1 MADLLT
7 TAQAAELCGV
17 NPQTM
22 RRWLIRPSG
31 PRWDWGRRRGRV
43 PATRMVWRIALRFWL
58 SRHRC
63 LWHSNKQLSVEAIGQ
78 IEALTQG
85 ARHE

>member
-1 MADLLT
+1 MTDILT

-17 NPQTM
+17 DPQTM
-22 RRWLIRPSG
+22 RRWLIRPCG
-31 PRWDWGRRRGRV
+31 PRWDWGRGGRGR
-43 PATRMVWRIALRFWL
+43 PTRMVWRIALRFWL
-58 SRHRC
+58 SRHRSV
-63 LWHSNKQLSVEAIGQ
+63 WHNNKHLSDEAIGR

>member
-17 NPQTM
+17 SPQTM

-31 PRWDWGRRRGRV
+31 PRWDWGRGGRGRSKRV
-43 PATRMVWRIALRFWL
+43 VWRIALRFWL
-58 SRHRC
+58 SRHRAVWC
-63 LWHSNKQLSVEAIGQ
+63 GNRQLSNVAIER
-78 IEALTQG
+78 IEALTRG
-85 ARHE
+85 ARHD